1 MNIPPFQG
9 KNDPELYLDWERKVE
24 LMFDCHSY
32 SELKK
37 VKLAAVEFSDY
48 ALVWW
53 DQLVT
58 SRRRNN
64 EPSIQSW
71 QEMKAVMW
79 KRFVPTHYYRE
90 LFNKLQTLRQGSRSV
105 DEYYKEM
112 EVAMIRANVEEER
125 EATMARFLAGLH
137 WDIRDKVELQHYV
150 ELEDM
155 VHMAIKIETQLKRR
169 GNNSSNQRQTQGKWR
184 SSQPVA
190 SGSSSRGIPWQKEA
204 PPREEKKQF
213 VRSRPEGSGAANQ
226 GSPTV
231 VDGRNRDKK
240 CFKCQ
245 GFGHIMSDCPNR
257 RLMIMRD
264 DGEVVT
270 DGDDTDP
277 DMPKL
282 EDVDDTAD
290 EEECEEIFA
299 PNGQLFVARRALSVQ
314 TPPPER
320 EQRENLFHTRC
331 LVQDKV
337 CSVIIDG
344 GSCTNVASR
353 AVVERLGLTTEKHP
367 KPYRLQW
374 LNETGII
381 RVTKQ
386 VKVPFRI
393 GTYEDAVVCDV
404 IPMQASH
411 ILLGRPWQFDRRAIH
426 DGYTN
431 KYSFT
436 YKQKKVSLVPLTP
449 TQVYEDQVQLQREAD
464 NLKSKEQPVEKKEQG
479 LNHKSFLATASDLK
493 WCVQEEKPILL
504 LRYQETLLMTNDLS
518 SLPPSIR
525 GVLQEFDD
533 VFPEDTP
540 TGLPPLRGIEH
551 QIDFMPGATL
561 PNRPAYRTNPEE
573 TKELERQIGELL
585 AKGHKD
591 SSWRMCCD
599 CRAINNITVKYRHP
613 IPRLDDM
620 LDELHGSCI
629 FSKIDLRS
637 GYHQIRIKEG
647 DEWKTAFKTKLGM
660 YEWLVMPFGLTNAP
674 STFMRLMNHVLRAFI
689 GRFVVVYFDDI
700 LIYSQHFDEHVDHLR
715 SVMDVLR
722 KEKLFANLKKCI
734 FATDKLVF
742 LGFVVSA
749 QGVRTVDEEKIR
761 AIQEWPTPRN
771 IAAVRSFHGLAS
783 FYRRFVPHFSS
794 IAAPLTEVIKKN
806 VEFQWGKAQED
817 AFQQLKYK
825 LTHAPVLSLPNFSK
839 SFEIECDASGVG
851 IGAVLMQE
859 RRPIAYFSEKLNG
872 ATLSYPTYDK
882 ELYALVRALQT
893 WQHYLWPNEFV
904 IHTDHESLKHLKG
917 QHKLNKRHARWME
930 FIETFPYVIK
940 YKQGKENVVADA
952 LSRRYALIS
961 TLDAKLLG
969 FECIKSLY
977 ASDADF
983 GEIYIA
989 CARAASGEYFRHDD
1003 FLFWKN
1009 KLCVPQCSLRELLL
1023 LESHGGGLMGH
1034 FGIAKTLAVLHEH
1047 FFWPHMKRDVER
1059 ICGRCVTC
1067 KQAKSRVSP
1076 HGLYTP
1082 LPIPNAPWIDISM
1095 DFVLGLPRTKR
1106 GRDSIFVV
1114 FSPFEIAYGF
1124 NPLTP
1129 LDLTPLPE
1137 IEQVNMDGQN
1147 RADFVKKIHERA
1159 RANIERRTR
1168 QYAEQANRGRR
1179 NVVFEPGDWVWLHMR
1194 KERLPEQRRSK
1205 LLPRG
1210 DGPFQVLERIN
1221 DNAYKLDLPGDAVD
1235 LRTNPFQERGN
1246 DAVQSRGQDAEQSRI
1261 SEAAQSEDP
1270 VHVPVGPVTRA
1281 RARTFKAN
1289 LMTLV
1294 EEIWRQ
1300 ELKRPIGEGPTD
1312 QSSKVVNLIAY
1323 RVEPPEKSRFLWLCQ
1338 NSEIMPPREDS
1349 IPLALPEQR
1358 NRYPREEA
1366 TGQRTHVESARAENS
1381 SGVCP
1386 NRELKWNLP
1395 EQRTHV
1401 ESMTGVDLPTYMVE
1415 ELQKIIENAFKP
1427 IHESCK
1433 KRRDEARDHEN
1444 IKLKNIPS
1452 IQKKHDHKSYLG
1464 GEWDNWIYEENQSL
1478 PKQQLE
1484 DTVTLNQTSHR
1495 LNPKKMNVEVE
1506 VVAYINEEACLN
1518 PKELVEVDRE
1528 VDVKDDESTPKYM
1541 VEKSGLTEVQHP
1553 KPYRLQWLNETGV
1566 VEVTTQVT
1574 VPIRL
1579 GKYEDEVLCD
1589 VIPMQATHILL
1600 GRPWQVDRR
1609 AIHDEVTNKYSFAY
1623 KQKKLAIV
1631 SLSPQQIYEDHLQLQ
1646 QRHKEADKV
1655 KSTEQ
1660 PVEKKEMKVAVEVVV
1675 AIKDE
1680 DSREEV
1686 LEKSTSSIL
1695 EAKALSQAMGIEQ
1708 EQRCDD
1714 ANKFELTLFTQH
1726 QLQWQTHIGDTK
1738 LMKLVRVRSTSINMK
1753 GKSLVRQRRC

>member
-1 MNIPPFQG
+1 MNVPPFQG

-24 LMFDCHSY
+24 LMFDCHNY

-37 VKLAAVEFSDY
+37 VKLAAIEFSDY

-53 DQLVT
+53 DQMVT

-64 EPSIQSW
+64 EPPIQTW
-71 QEMKAVMW
+71 QEMKAVMR
-79 KRFVPTHYYRE
+79 KRFVPNHYYRE

-112 EVAMIRANVEEER
+112 EVSMIRANVVEER
-125 EATMARFLAGLH
+125 EATMARFLTGLH

-155 VHMAIKIETQLKRR
+155 VHMAIKIENQLKRR
-169 GNNSSNQRQTQGKWR
+169 GNNNSNQRQNQGNWR
-184 SSQPVA
+184 QSQPV
-190 SGSSSRGIPWQKEA
+190 SNGSSSKGNQWKKEA
-204 PPREEKKQF
+204 PPREEKKPF

-226 GSPTV
+226 GTPAVS
-231 VDGRNRDKK
+231 DGRNRDKK

-257 RLMIMRD
+257 RIMIMRD

-270 DGDDTDP
+270 DGDETDP
-277 DMPKL
+277 DMTKL
-282 EDVDDTAD
+282 EDGDGTDD

-314 TPPPER
+314 TQPNER

-353 AVVERLGLTTEKHP
+353 AMVERLGLTTEKHS

-374 LNETGII
+374 LNETGVIK
-381 RVTKQ
+381 VTKQ
-386 VKVPFRI
+386 VKVPFCI
-393 GTYEDAVVCDV
+393 GKYEDEVVCDV

-411 ILLGRPWQFDRRAIH
+411 ILLGRPWQFDRRVIH
-426 DGYTN
+426 DGFTN
-431 KYSFT
+431 KYSFE

-449 TQVYEDQVQLQREAD
+449 KQVYEDQVQLQKEAD
-464 NLKSKEQPVEKKEQG
+464 KVKSKEQPMEKKENG
-479 LNHKSFLATASDLK
+479 LIHKSFLARASDLK
-493 WCVQEEKPILL
+493 WCVQEERPIML
-504 LRYQETLLMTNDLS
+504 LRYQENLVITNDLS
-518 SLPPSIR
+518 SLPPSIHS
-525 GVLQEFDD
+525 VLQEFDD
-533 VFPEDTP
+533 VFPDDTP
-540 TGLPPLRGIEH
+540 AGLPPIRGIEH
-551 QIDFMPGATL
+551 QIDFVPGATL

-591 SSWRMCCD
+591 SSLRMCCD

-620 LDELHGSCI
+620 LDELHGSCV
-629 FSKIDLRS
+629 FSKIDLRN

-647 DEWKTAFKTKLGM
+647 DEWKTAFKTKLGL

-700 LIYSQHFDEHVDHLR
+700 LIYSQNHDEHVEHLR

-734 FATDKLVF
+734 FGTDKLVF

-749 QGVRTVDEEKIR
+749 QGVQVDEEKIR
-761 AIQEWPTPRN
+761 AIQEWPTPTN

-783 FYRRFVPHFSS
+783 FYRRFVPYFSS
-794 IAAPLTEVIKKN
+794 VAAPLTEVIKKH
-806 VEFQWGKAQED
+806 VEFKWGKAQED

-977 ASDADF
+977 EHDDDF

-1003 FLFWKN
+1003 YLFRKN
-1009 KLCVPQCSLRELLL
+1009 KLCVPKCSLRELLL

-1067 KQAKSRVSP
+1067 KQAKSRVSS

-1082 LPIPNAPWIDISM
+1082 LPIPTAPWIDISM

-1114 FSPFEIAYGF
+1114 FSPFEIVYGF

-1129 LDLTPLPE
+1129 LDLSPLPE
-1137 IEQVNMDGQN
+1137 HEYTNLDGKKK
-1147 RADFVKKIHERA
+1147 ADFVKQIHEKA
-1159 RANIERRTR
+1159 RLNIERRTK
-1168 QYAEQANRGRR
+1168 QYAEQANKGRR
-1179 NVVFEPGDWVWLHMR
+1179 KVVFEPGDWVWLHMR
-1194 KERLPEQRRSK
+1194 KERFPLQRRSK

-1221 DNAYKLDLPGDAVD
+1221 DNAYKL
-1235 LRTNPFQERGN
+1235 
-1246 DAVQSRGQDAEQSRI
+1246 
-1261 SEAAQSEDP
+1261 
-1270 VHVPVGPVTRA
+1270 
-1281 RARTFKAN
+1281 
-1289 LMTLV
+1289 
-1294 EEIWRQ
+1294 
-1300 ELKRPIGEGPTD
+1300 
-1312 QSSKVVNLIAY
+1312 
-1323 RVEPPEKSRFLWLCQ
+1323 
-1338 NSEIMPPREDS
+1338 
-1349 IPLALPEQR
+1349 
-1358 NRYPREEA
+1358 
-1366 TGQRTHVESARAENS
+1366 
-1381 SGVCP
+1381 
-1386 NRELKWNLP
+1386 
-1395 EQRTHV
+1395 
-1401 ESMTGVDLPTYMVE
+1401 
-1415 ELQKIIENAFKP
+1415 
-1427 IHESCK
+1427 
-1433 KRRDEARDHEN
+1433 
-1444 IKLKNIPS
+1444 
-1452 IQKKHDHKSYLG
+1452 
-1464 GEWDNWIYEENQSL
+1464 
-1478 PKQQLE
+1478 
-1484 DTVTLNQTSHR
+1484 
-1495 LNPKKMNVEVE
+1495 
-1506 VVAYINEEACLN
+1506 
-1518 PKELVEVDRE
+1518 
-1528 VDVKDDESTPKYM
+1528 
-1541 VEKSGLTEVQHP
+1541 
-1553 KPYRLQWLNETGV
+1553 
-1566 VEVTTQVT
+1566 
-1574 VPIRL
+1574 
-1579 GKYEDEVLCD
+1579 
-1589 VIPMQATHILL
+1589 
-1600 GRPWQVDRR
+1600 
-1609 AIHDEVTNKYSFAY
+1609 
-1623 KQKKLAIV
+1623 
-1631 SLSPQQIYEDHLQLQ
+1631 
-1646 QRHKEADKV
+1646 
-1655 KSTEQ
+1655 
-1660 PVEKKEMKVAVEVVV
+1660 
-1675 AIKDE
+1675 
-1680 DSREEV
+1680 
-1686 LEKSTSSIL
+1686 
-1695 EAKALSQAMGIEQ
+1695 
-1708 EQRCDD
+1708 
-1714 ANKFELTLFTQH
+1714 
-1726 QLQWQTHIGDTK
+1726 
-1738 LMKLVRVRSTSINMK
+1738 
-1753 GKSLVRQRRC
+1753 